1 MKKRILSLIL
11 CISMISWVLVG
22 CGGNSSSENTEQNTQ
37 QSTEQDTQIS
47 TELDTETV
55 TEQVKYYSVSEED
68 LEYSLYKVWNL
79 LAQYDR
85 ALITKEIYG
94 ECPNSPKNFAMGC
107 KTYKG
112 NLTILQETNKDIIF
126 SQNFVSKGS
135 GGYSRLYNDLE
146 DSIYY
151 LGDVQV
157 FVDVVATNF
166 EGSFVYK
173 EGTKQVI
180 KVVMDFHAYSVKSDI
195 SEKYNDDTYD
205 DLYVIYFTKE
215 AGNTDVWL
223 IDYMQYYAPEQ
234 AESGHWNIDD
244 SRYLNA
250 VLAQE
255 DFTLLINE
263 NSDEVVDIDKPN
275 IYLNA
280 YIEYMKENFGVEAE
294 GARYNLLDLDNDGI
308 KELVYSCSITAA
320 GMGILSYYNGFV
332 VDNHLE
338 SGVLCYLEGQNKI
351 YHRYGRM
358 GYYGDRVGHLENGN
372 FVVDIEGSYSESV
385 DENGELV
392 YKYDIDGETVS
403 YEEYNERFGDISKV
417 YTSFED
423 WMSFNELVNYISN
436 N

>member
-11 CISMISWVLVG
+11 CISILTGVLVG
-22 CGGNSSSENTEQNTQ
+22 CGGSENKNTETEQNTEQNTQ
-37 QSTEQDTQIS
+37 MS

-166 EGSFVYK
+166 EGSFIYK

-255 DFTLLINE
+255 DFTLLVNE
-263 NSDEVVDIDKPN
+263 DSDNIDVGN
-275 IYLNA
+275 TYYNA
-280 YIEYMKENFGVEAE
+280 YIAYLKNEFSDYIDAYYYLADF
-294 GARYNLLDLDNDGI
+294 DGDGL
-308 KELVYSCSITAA
+308 KEL
-320 GMGILSYYNGFV
+320 
-332 VDNHLE
+332 
-338 SGVLCYLEGQNKI
+338 I
-351 YHRYGRM
+351 YDGDA
-358 GYYGDRVGHLENGN
+358 GYYLLTYYDGKVIKNELSRWLPDVGHLSDKNILMQEGEPARGLERTIYFHLENGKIVIDN
-372 FVVDIEGSYSESV
+372 EISYFID
-385 DENGELV
+385 DELN
-392 YKYDIDGETVS
+392 ETTYYLNDNPIS
-403 YEEYNERFGDISKV
+403 KEEYDNYKMYYKNLGSWGGTFNNLFGFESLINEFMRES
-417 YTSFED
+417 
-423 WMSFNELVNYISN
+423 
-436 N
+436 